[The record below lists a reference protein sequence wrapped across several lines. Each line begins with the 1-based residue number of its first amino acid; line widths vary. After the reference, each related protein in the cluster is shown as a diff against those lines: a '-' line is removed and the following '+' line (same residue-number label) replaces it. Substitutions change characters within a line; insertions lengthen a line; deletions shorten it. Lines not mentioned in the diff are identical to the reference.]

1 MNIQYLSKSV
11 SQYSP
16 APVTKTR
23 PIRKQVRQ
31 AIPVKSGLGDLAN
44 LKETTIF
51 LDAYHENSEIC
62 TGFPQLLP
70 RHVKKCGDESLEDSD
85 L

>member
-1 MNIQYLSKSV
+1 MSNRYLSKSV

-31 AIPVKSGLGDLAN
+31 AIPVNSGLGDLAN
-44 LKETTIF
+44 LKETTGS
-51 LDAYHENSEIC
+51 LDAYHENSEIF
-62 TGFPQLLP
+62 TSFPLLP
-70 RHVKKCGDESLEDSD
+70 RHVKKC
-85 L
+85 